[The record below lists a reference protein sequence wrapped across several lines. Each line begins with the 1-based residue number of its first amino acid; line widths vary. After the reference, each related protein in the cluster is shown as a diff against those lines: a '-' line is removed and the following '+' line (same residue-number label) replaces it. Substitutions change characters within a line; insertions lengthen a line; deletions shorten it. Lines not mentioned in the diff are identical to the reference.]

1 MATEL
6 AVTWGK
12 RLRDERVRKDVSVLE
27 LSRHA
32 EVSPQYIYMLE
43 AGRYSPSD
51 DLRLKIAAA
60 LEVRVEDIWSYP
72 EAS

>member
-1 MATEL
+1 MTTDL

-51 DLRLKIAAA
+51 DLRLKLAAA
-60 LEVRVEDIWSYP
+60 LEVRVADIWSYP